1 MSEKEIQDSTTVE
14 QVDVNIDELFS
25 LSGADNVMLP
35 EEEEEQESKSMFK
48 NDNIV
53 DTSFLDKT
61 EEPEEQ
67 QEVEDANVAEEV
79 NETIAELDQMITEEE
94 EASSVGR
101 PKLDKSG
108 LVDLANKMIEEGTL
122 MPFDDDKA
130 LEDYTA
136 ADFREL
142 FEANFQ
148 QREENVKSSV
158 PQEFF
163 QSLPQ
168 ELQVAAKYVADGGQ
182 DLKGL
187 FKTLA
192 QVEEIVELNPE
203 NENHQAE
210 IARQYLRATN
220 FGTIE
225 EIEAEIED
233 WADLGKLQQKAE
245 QFKPKLD
252 KMQEGLVARQLAEQ
266 EHRKQQQEQAA
277 KAYTDNV
284 YDTLSAGELSGVKL
298 DRKTQNMLFSG
309 LVQPAYPSISGK
321 PTNLLGHLLEKYQF
335 VEPRHDLIAEALWLL
350 SDPDGYKSKIQNV
363 GAKEQVGKTVRTL
376 KTEQQRRN
384 TSSTPQEEE
393 VRRAKATKQTRT
405 IPRKKGNIFKR
416 F

>member
-35 EEEEEQESKSMFK
+35 EEEEEESKSIFK
-48 NDNIV
+48 NENIV

-61 EEPEEQ
+61 KEPEEQ
-67 QEVEDANVAEEV
+67 QQVEDANVAEEV

-122 MPFDDDKA
+122 MPFDDDKV

-192 QVEEIVELNPE
+192 QVEESVELNPE

-210 IARQYLRATN
+210 IARQYLSVLLT
-220 FGTIE
+220 
-225 EIEAEIED
+225 
-233 WADLGKLQQKAE
+233 
-245 QFKPKLD
+245 
-252 KMQEGLVARQLAEQ
+252 
-266 EHRKQQQEQAA
+266 
-277 KAYTDNV
+277 
-284 YDTLSAGELSGVKL
+284 
-298 DRKTQNMLFSG
+298 
-309 LVQPAYPSISGK
+309 LVQ
-321 PTNLLGHLLEKYQF
+321 
-335 VEPRHDLIAEALWLL
+335 
-350 SDPDGYKSKIQNV
+350 
-363 GAKEQVGKTVRTL
+363 
-376 KTEQQRRN
+376 
-384 TSSTPQEEE
+384 
-393 VRRAKATKQTRT
+393 
-405 IPRKKGNIFKR
+405 
-416 F
+416 

>member
-67 QEVEDANVAEEV
+67 QEVEDTNIAEEV

-350 SDPDGYKSKIQNV
+350 SDPDGYKSKIQSV

-384 TSSTPQEEE
+384 TSSVPQEEE

>member
-61 EEPEEQ
+61 EEPEQQ
-67 QEVEDANVAEEV
+67 QEVEDANIAEEV

-384 TSSTPQEEE
+384 TSSVPQEEE